1 MTTPNPGRDDRLFDL
16 LAAGATEGI
25 SPREA
30 EELAFLL
37 RGRPDVDPDAF
48 DLAAAAADL
57 EFARERGDDLEA
69 PLPPALRAKLLAG
82 APAAPAPAVPAG
94 GLPWG
99 WLAAAAVLVVSVG
112 LSVLREG
119 PAPPSLDRLVREAS
133 DVKTVAW
140 SRSDQPGFEGATGEV
155 VWSTARQEGYLR
167 LRGVPIN
174 NPAVK
179 QYQLWIVDPA
189 RDEEPIDGGV
199 FDVPSSVGEVVVPI
213 HAKLAVVDPKAF
225 ALTLEQP
232 GGVVVS
238 EGPLLLVAPVK
249 G

>member
-1 MTTPNPGRDDRLFDL
+1 MTTPDPGRDDRLLDL
-16 LAAGATEGI
+16 LAARATEGV

-37 RGRPDVDPDAF
+37 KGRPDVDPDAF

-57 EFARERGDDLEA
+57 ELAREHGDDLDA
-69 PLPPALRAKLLAG
+69 PLPPALRAKLLAQ
-82 APAAPAPAVPAG
+82 APAAPIAPAR

-99 WLAAAAVLVVSVG
+99 WIAAAAVLVAAVG
-112 LSVLREG
+112 ISVLRES

-133 DVKTVAW
+133 DVTTVAW
-140 SRSDQPGFEGATGEV
+140 ARSEQPGFEGVTGEV

-167 LRGVPIN
+167 LRGIPVN
-174 NPAVK
+174 DPAEK

-189 RDEEPIDGGV
+189 RDKEPIDGGV
-199 FDVPSSVGEVVVPI
+199 FDVPSSAGEVVVPI
-213 HAKLAVVDPKAF
+213 RAKLPVVDPKAF

-238 EGPLLLVAPVK
+238 EGPLLLVAPLK

>member
-1 MTTPNPGRDDRLFDL
+1 MTTPNPGRDDRLLDL
-16 LAAGATEGI
+16 LAARATEGVA
-25 SPREA
+25 PREA

-37 RGRPDVDPDAF
+37 KGRPDVDPDAF

-57 EFARERGDDLEA
+57 ELAREHGDDLDA
-69 PLPPALRAKLLAG
+69 PLPAALRAKLLAQ
-82 APAAPAPAVPAG
+82 APSRPSRA
-94 GLPWG
+94 LPWG
-99 WLAAAAVLVVSVG
+99 WLAAAAVLVAAIG
-112 LSVLREG
+112 ISVLRES
-119 PAPPSLDRLVREAS
+119 PPPPSLDRLVREAS
-133 DVKTVAW
+133 DVRTVAW
-140 SRSDQPGFEGATGEV
+140 SRSDQPGFEGVTGEV

-174 NPAVK
+174 NPAEK

-189 RDEEPIDGGV
+189 RDREPIDGGV
-199 FDVPSSVGEVVVPI
+199 FDVPSSAGEVVVPI
-213 HAKLAVVDPKAF
+213 HAKLAVLDPKAF

-238 EGPLLLVAPVK
+238 EGPLLLVAPVE